1 MGLSSMKWM
10 SATAVF
16 AAVLPS
22 VSGFCFPESKELN
35 FSRTGTS
42 SSTTFT
48 ETIAEDG
55 AEYIVSGNASFTN
68 FTNIPVKTTTSNT
81 STSTP
86 APNSKTSSD
95 TAPTVK
101 PVSAASSSSSTAE
114 NTPDTDPKGG
124 GAFYNEH
131 TGVLSFMTRSGTE
144 GSLTLSNIKMTG
156 DGGAI
161 FSQGDLLF
169 TDLTGLTIK
178 ENLSQQS
185 GGGIFGGSKISLS
198 GITQATFSSNSAEI
212 VVAEETTPP
221 AKPETSSPEKPETVT
236 TPPTT
241 TPTPTP
247 PTTTPTPPTT
257 TPVSNS
263 SGSNPSSAHSRFICA
278 SATPTTDSDTSSDP
292 KPGSG
297 GPGSGGPG
305 SGGAIYA
312 KEDFTVSDS
321 KAIVFSTN
329 KASKDGGAIFAEQNI
344 LFENIGSLKV
354 QSNGAD
360 EKGGGIYARGDLS
373 IQSSKQI
380 LFNSNTSKQGG
391 GALYIE
397 GDVKFQDLEELHIKY
412 NKAGTFETKKVTLS
426 LPKSTDTPKSSLAAS
441 STSESNTAS
450 SQSGSGTDSSQ
461 ADSNTESSKPGSDA
475 GTTPP
480 TPPVTAKGG
489 GLYTD
494 KSLSI
499 SNVTGII
506 EIANNKATDVGGGAY
521 VKGKLT
527 CENSHRLQFLKNSS
541 DKKGGGLYTEDSVTL
556 SNLTG
561 KTLFQENTAKEEG
574 GGLFIKEDKPLTMTG
589 LDSFC
594 LINNTSAKS
603 GGGAYVSKE
612 ISQTY
617 TATSEELPGITPVH
631 GETIIT
637 GNKATGGSGGGVCTK
652 RLALSNL
659 QTVLLSENSASE
671 NGGGAYTCPD
681 NFPSPVA
688 DSSTPAVP
696 PSSTGTSSSTGT
708 PSPASGASGAAAT
721 SSLFFLTAS
730 ADPVAADPKADQ
742 KIDPNAD
749 KDFLIDYVV
758 NTTISKNTAT
768 KKGAGV
774 YAKKAKLSRID
785 ALNISENSAQETGGG
800 ICCTESLELDAIVS
814 LSATGNRAG
823 KEGGA
828 LHAKT
833 LTVSNLQSGFSFS
846 NNTANSSS
854 TGTATTTAQP
864 AASPAAA
871 LPQASAGSPST
882 PSPTTS
888 SPTTTP
894 SPTTSS
900 QTTLTYAGV
909 VGGAIYGETVSFSK
923 CSGLCQF
930 SGNSAID
937 NTPSSPTL
945 NVQGGAIYA
954 KTSLSIE
961 AEDSS
966 TSYVFAG
973 NSVSSGKAQTKGQI
987 AGGAIC
993 SPTITL
999 KCPTTFSKNTASMAT
1014 AAPSSGSSAPDASA
1028 SSIKDTIGGAIAGTT
1043 ISLSGTSRFSE
1054 NAADLGAAIG
1064 TLSLEAPSGS
1074 QQNPAEKISLEN
1086 GSFSFEK
1093 NKANKRGAIYAPTV
1107 SIKGNNITFNQN
1119 TSTHDGSA
1127 IYFTKDATIE
1137 SLGSVLFTGN
1147 NVTDAQAN
1155 SQASGQTT
1163 NTTNYGAAI
1172 FGDPG
1177 SSQSTQTDDTTLK
1190 LIASSGNITFSNNSQ
1205 NTTPDS
1211 PANKF
1216 CSIAGYVNLSLQA
1229 AQGRS
1234 INFFDS
1240 IHTSTKKTGQT
1251 QNSYTSLDINKPEN
1265 SKTYSGTI
1273 SFSSELHENKSYI
1286 PQNVV
1291 LHSGTLVLKENTEL
1305 HVVSFEQKP
1314 GSSLIMEPGAVL
1326 SNQNIA
1332 NGALAIN
1339 GLTIDLSSM
1348 GTPQAGEIFSPPEL
1362 RIVATSSNAAG
1373 AAGSSNSGGANGASG
1388 SSGGVSGSGGG
1399 AVGGKVTA
1407 SKELYTAAASAVP
1420 GATSP
1425 AMGDNKVFLTGDL
1438 TLIDPNGNFYQNPLL
1453 GTDLSNVPLIKLP
1466 SNTSEIDV
1474 SALTLS
1480 GDLAPKKGYIGT
1492 WTLNPDPQTGK
1503 IVANWKF
1510 DMYRRWVYIPRD
1522 NHFYANSI
1530 LGSQNSMIVVK
1541 QGLINNMLNN
1551 ARFDDIAYNNFWVS
1565 GVGTFLAQQG
1575 TPLSEEFSY
1584 YSRGTSVAI
1593 DAKPRPD
1600 FILGAA
1606 FSKMV
1611 GRTKA
1616 IKKVHNYFHKGSEY
1630 SYQASVYGGK
1640 FLYFLL
1646 NKQQGWALP
1655 FLLQGVVSY
1664 GHIKHDT
1671 TTRYPSIHELNK
1683 GDWEDL
1689 GWLVDLRVSTDLKEP
1704 SKHSS
1709 KRVSLYGELE
1719 YSSIRQKSFT
1729 EIDYDP
1735 RHFDDCAY
1743 RNLSVPVGCSFEG
1756 AIMSYDIL
1764 MYNKLSLAYMPSIYR
1779 NVPVCKY
1786 RVLSSNETGEVVCGV
1801 PTRTSA
1807 RAEYSTQLY
1816 LGPFWTLYGNYTIDV
1831 GMYTLSQMTSCGA
1844 RMIF

>member
-1 MGLSSMKWM
+1 MKWM

-42 SSTTFT
+42 TNFT
-48 ETIAEDG
+48 ETIDENG
-55 AEYIVSGNASFTN
+55 TEYIVSGNASFTN
-68 FTNIPVKTTTSNT
+68 FTNIPVKTTTSDT
-81 STSTP
+81 STSTT
-86 APNSKTSSD
+86 ASNSKPSADIALTG
-95 TAPTVK
+95 K
-101 PVSAASSSSSTAE
+101 LVSAASSSSGTTE
-114 NTPDTDPKGG
+114 NTTNTPDPKGG

-131 TGVLSFMTRSGTE
+131 SGVLSFMTRSGTE

-161 FSQGDLLF
+161 FSQGELLF

-178 ENLSQQS
+178 ENLSQLS

-198 GITQATFSSNSAEI
+198 GITQATFSSNAAEI
-212 VVAEETTPP
+212 VVAEETPPP
-221 AKPETSSPEKPETVT
+221 AKPETVT
-236 TPPTT
+236 TTDST
-241 TPTPTP
+241 
-247 PTTTPTPPTT
+247 
-257 TPVSNS
+257 S
-263 SGSNPSSAHSRFICA
+263 SGSISSSAHSRFICA
-278 SATPTTDSDTSSDP
+278 SATPTTGSDTSSDHR
-292 KPGSG
+292 
-297 GPGSGGPG
+297 PG
-305 SGGAIYA
+305 SGGAVYA
-312 KEDFTVSDS
+312 REDFTVSDS
-321 KAIVFSTN
+321 TEIVFSTN
-329 KASKDGGAIFAEQNI
+329 KASKDGGAIFSEKNI
-344 LFENIGSLKV
+344 LFEQIGSLKV

-373 IQSSKQI
+373 IQSSKHT
-380 LFNSNTSKQGG
+380 LFNSNASKQGG

-397 GDVKFQDLEELHIKY
+397 GNVNFQNLEELHIKY
-412 NKAGTFETKKVTLS
+412 NKSGTFETKKVTLS
-426 LPKSTDTPKSSLAAS
+426 LPNSQTSTDITKNSLA
-441 STSESNTAS
+441 AS
-450 SQSGSGTDSSQ
+450 SQSGSDT
-461 ADSNTESSKPGSDA
+461 
-475 GTTPP
+475 GTT
-480 TPPVTAKGG
+480 TSTPVTAKGG
-489 GLYTD
+489 GIYTD
-494 KSLSI
+494 KNLSI

-521 VKGKLT
+521 VKGTLT

-541 DKKGGGLYTEDSVTL
+541 DKKGGGLYGEDSITL

-574 GGLFIKEDKPLTMTG
+574 GGLFIKGDDKPLIMTG

-594 LINNTSAKS
+594 LINNTSATS

-617 TATSEELPGITPVH
+617 IATIEEFPGITPVH

-659 QTVLLSENSASE
+659 QTVSLSENSASA

-688 DSSTPAVP
+688 DSSTPAVTP
-696 PSSTGTSSSTGT
+696 PT
-708 PSPASGASGAAAT
+708 PGAPGAAAS

-730 ADPVAADPKADQ
+730 TDPVAAAPNADQ
-742 KIDPNAD
+742 EIDPNAD

-758 NTTISKNTAT
+758 NTTISKNTA
-768 KKGAGV
+768 KQKGAGV

-785 ALNISENSAQETGGG
+785 ALNISNNSAQETGGG

-814 LSATGNRAG
+814 LSVTDNLAG

-833 LTVSNLQSGFSFS
+833 LTVSHLQSGFSFS

-854 TGTATTTAQP
+854 TGAITTTTQP
-864 AASPAAA
+864 ASPSAA
-871 LPQASAGSPST
+871 LPKASAGGPSA
-882 PSPTTS
+882 P
-888 SPTTTP
+888 
-894 SPTTSS
+894 S
-900 QTTLTYAGV
+900 QTTPTYAGV
-909 VGGAIYGETVSFSK
+909 VGGAIYGDTVSFSK

-937 NTPSSPTL
+937 NTPSSPSL

-961 AEDSS
+961 AEDPS

-973 NSVSSGKAQTKGQI
+973 NSVSSGKAQTSGQI
-987 AGGAIC
+987 AGGAIF
-993 SPTITL
+993 SPKITL
-999 KCPTTFSKNTASMAT
+999 NCPTTFSGNTASMAT
-1014 AAPSSGSSAPDASA
+1014 ATSSSG

-1064 TLSLEAPSGS
+1064 TLGAPSGS
-1074 QQNPAEKISLEN
+1074 QPTLTEKISLEN

-1093 NKANKRGAIYAPTV
+1093 NKANKRGAIYAPSV

-1119 TSTHDGSA
+1119 TSKHDGSA

-1155 SQASGQTT
+1155 SPQTPGQTT

-1177 SSQSTQTDDTTLK
+1177 SSPQTQTDTTLK

-1205 NTTPDS
+1205 NTNPDN
-1211 PANKF
+1211 PAKKF
-1216 CSIAGYVNLSLQA
+1216 CSIAGYVKLSLQA

-1234 INFFDS
+1234 ISFFDS

-1251 QNSYTSLDINKPEN
+1251 QSNYESLDINKSEN
-1265 SKTYSGTI
+1265 NKTYSGTI

-1291 LHSGTLVLKENTEL
+1291 LHSGTLVLKEKTEL

-1362 RIVATSSNAAG
+1362 RIVATSSNSAG
-1373 AAGSSNSGGANGASG
+1373 GGGSSNSGGA
-1388 SSGGVSGSGGG
+1388 SGSGGG
-1399 AVGGKVTA
+1399 VGGVGGKVTA
-1407 SKELYTAAASAVP
+1407 SKELYTAAAAVP
-1420 GATSP
+1420 VATNPTMSE
-1425 AMGDNKVFLTGDL
+1425 NKVFLTGNL
-1438 TLIDPNGNFYQNPLL
+1438 TLIDPNGNFYQNPIL
-1453 GTDLSNVPLIKLP
+1453 GTDLSDVPLIKLP
-1466 SNTSEIDV
+1466 SNTSDIDV
-1474 SALTLS
+1474 SDLTLS
-1480 GDLAPKKGYIGT
+1480 GDLSPKKGYIGT

-1503 IVANWKF
+1503 VVANWKF

-1565 GVGTFLAQQG
+1565 GVGTFLSQQG

-1616 IKKVHNYFHKGSEY
+1616 IKKIHNYFHKGSEY

-1689 GWLVDLRVSTDLKEP
+1689 GWLVDLRVSMDLKEP
-1704 SKHSS
+1704 SKNSS

-1719 YSSIRQKSFT
+1719 YSSIRQKAFT

-1779 NVPVCKY
+1779 NIPVCKY

>member
-48 ETIAEDG
+48 ETVNEDG

-81 STSTP
+81 STSTTT
-86 APNSKTSSD
+86 PNSKPSAD
-95 TAPTVK
+95 TAPTGK
-101 PVSAASSSSSTAE
+101 LVSAASSSSGNPE
-114 NTPDTDPKGG
+114 NTPDTPAPKGG

-161 FSQGDLLF
+161 LSQGDLLF

-212 VVAEETTPP
+212 VVAEETPP
-221 AKPETSSPEKPETVT
+221 AEKPETSPPSNAETVTTT

-241 TPTPTP
+241 TPTPT
-247 PTTTPTPPTT
+247 TTSTEST
-257 TPVSNS
+257 S
-263 SGSNPSSAHSRFICA
+263 SGSVSSSAAYNRFICA
-278 SATPTTDSDTSSDP
+278 SAAPTTGSDTSSDTS
-292 KPGSG
+292 SG
-297 GPGSGGPG
+297 HRPG

-329 KASKDGGAIFAEQNI
+329 KASKDGGAIFAEKNI

-354 QSNGAD
+354 QSNGAE

-412 NKAGTFETKKVTLS
+412 NKAGTFETKKVSVS
-426 LPKSTDTPKSSLAAS
+426 LPKSADTTKNSLAAS
-441 STSESNTAS
+441 SQSESNTAS
-450 SQSGSGTDSSQ
+450 SQSGSGTASPQS
-461 ADSNTESSKPGSDA
+461 GSDA
-475 GTTPP
+475 GTTTP

-489 GLYTD
+489 GIYTD
-494 KSLSI
+494 KNLSI

-541 DKKGGGLYTEDSVTL
+541 DKKGGGLYTEDSITL

-574 GGLFIKEDKPLTMTG
+574 GGLFIKGEDKPLIMTG

-617 TATSEELPGITPVH
+617 TATSEEFPGITPVH

-681 NFPSPVA
+681 HFPSPVA
-688 DSSTPAVP
+688 DSSTTTVTP
-696 PSSTGTSSSTGT
+696 PSTGT
-708 PSPASGASGAAAT
+708 PSPAGAPAAAGASGAAAT
-721 SSLFFLTAS
+721 SSLFFLTA
-730 ADPVAADPKADQ
+730 ATDPAAATPKADQ
-742 KIDPNAD
+742 ESNADKDPNAD

-854 TGTATTTAQP
+854 TGTATTATQP
-864 AASPAAA
+864 AASPTANSSSTGAVTTATQPDSPTAA
-871 LPQASAGSPST
+871 LPKASAGGAPTSPQPT
-882 PSPTTS
+882 P
-888 SPTTTP
+888 
-894 SPTTSS
+894 S

-909 VGGAIYGETVSFSK
+909 VGGAIYGEKVSFSK

-937 NTPSSPTL
+937 NTPSNPSL

-973 NSVSSGKAQTKGQI
+973 NSVSSGKAPTKGQI

-999 KCPTTFSKNTASMAT
+999 KCPTTFSKNTASTAT
-1014 AAPSSGSSAPDASA
+1014 AAPSSGSSTPDASG

-1064 TLSLEAPSGS
+1064 TLKAPDGS
-1074 QQNPAEKISLEN
+1074 QPALTEKISLEN

-1147 NVTDAQAN
+1147 NVTADQAN
-1155 SQASGQTT
+1155 SPTSGQTT

-1177 SSQSTQTDDTTLK
+1177 SSSQSPQTDATLK

-1216 CSIAGYVNLSLQA
+1216 CSIAGYVKLSLQA

-1234 INFFDS
+1234 ISFFDS
-1240 IHTSTKKTGQT
+1240 IHTSTKKNGQT
-1251 QNSYTSLDINKPEN
+1251 QNNYESLDINQTDGN
-1265 SKTYSGTI
+1265 KTYSGTI

-1373 AAGSSNSGGANGASG
+1373 AGGSSNSGGANGASG
-1388 SSGGVSGSGGG
+1388 SSGGVGG
-1399 AVGGKVTA
+1399 VGGKVTA
-1407 SKELYTAAASAVP
+1407 SKELYTAAASSAP
-1420 GATSP
+1420 AATNPTMSE
-1425 AMGDNKVFLTGDL
+1425 NKVFLTGDL

-1466 SNTSEIDV
+1466 SNTGEIDV
-1474 SALTLS
+1474 SDLTLS

-1646 NKQQGWALP
+1646 NKQHGWALP

-1689 GWLVDLRVSTDLKEP
+1689 GWLADLRVSMDLKEP
-1704 SKHSS
+1704 SKNSS

-1779 NVPVCKY
+1779 NTPVCKY

>member
-35 FSRTGTS
+35 FSRTGTSS

-86 APNSKTSSD
+86 APNSKPSAD
-95 TAPTVK
+95 TTQTGK
-101 PVSAASSSSSTAE
+101 LVSAASSSSGTPE
-114 NTPDTDPKGG
+114 NPTETPDPKGG
-124 GAFYNEH
+124 GAFYNEYS
-131 TGVLSFMTRSGTE
+131 GVLSFMTRSGTE

-161 FSQGDLLF
+161 LSQGDLLF
-169 TDLTGLTIK
+169 TDLTELTIQG
-178 ENLSQQS
+178 NLSQLS

-212 VVAEETTPP
+212 VVVEETTPP
-221 AKPETSSPEKPETVT
+221 AKPETSSTANTETVT
-236 TPPTT
+236 T
-241 TPTPTP
+241 TP

-257 TPVSNS
+257 TPTPTPTVSNS

-278 SATPTTDSDTSSDP
+278 SATQTTESDTSSDHR
-292 KPGSG
+292 
-297 GPGSGGPG
+297 PG

-329 KASKDGGAIFAEQNI
+329 KASKDGGAIFAEKNI

-373 IQSSKQI
+373 IQSSKQT

-412 NKAGTFETKKVTLS
+412 NKSGTFETKKVTVS
-426 LPKSTDTPKSSLAAS
+426 LPKSTDTTKNSLSAS
-441 STSESNTAS
+441 SQSDSNADS
-450 SQSGSGTDSSQ
+450 SQSGS
-461 ADSNTESSKPGSDA
+461 NTEPTQPGSGT
-475 GTTPP
+475 GTTTP

-494 KSLSI
+494 KNLSI

-521 VKGKLT
+521 VKGTLT

-541 DKKGGGLYTEDSVTL
+541 DKKGGGLYTEDSITL

-574 GGLFIKEDKPLTMTG
+574 GGLFIKEDKPLIMKG

-617 TATSEELPGITPVH
+617 TATSEEFPGITPVH

-659 QTVLLSENSASE
+659 QTVLLSENSASV

-681 NFPSPVA
+681 TFPPVA
-688 DSSTPAVP
+688 DSSTT
-696 PSSTGTSSSTGT
+696 TGTSSSTGT
-708 PSPASGASGAAAT
+708 SSTQGAPAAAGASGAAAT

-730 ADPVAADPKADQ
+730 ADPVAAAPKAD
-742 KIDPNAD
+742 KDPNAD

-758 NTTISKNTAT
+758 NTTISKNTAAQ
-768 KKGAGV
+768 KGAGV

-814 LSATGNRAG
+814 LSATGNLAG

-854 TGTATTTAQP
+854 TGTATTATQP
-864 AASPAAA
+864 ASSPGAA
-871 LPQASAGSPST
+871 LPQASAGGSS
-882 PSPTTS
+882 TS
-888 SPTTTP
+888 SPTS
-894 SPTTSS
+894 SPTSS
-900 QTTLTYAGV
+900 QQTPSQPTLTYAGV
-909 VGGAIYGETVSFSK
+909 VGGAIYGDKVSFSK

-937 NTPSSPTL
+937 NTPSSPSL

-966 TSYVFAG
+966 ASYVFAG
-973 NSVSSGKAQTKGQI
+973 NSVSSGKAPTSGQI
-987 AGGAIC
+987 AGGAIF
-993 SPTITL
+993 SPKITL

-1014 AAPSSGSSAPDASA
+1014 AAPSSGSSISRNTASLA
-1028 SSIKDTIGGAIAGTT
+1028 TATSSSVSPAKDTTVSPKDTIGGAIAGTT
-1043 ISLSGTSRFSE
+1043 ISLSGTARFSE

-1064 TLSLEAPSGS
+1064 TLSLVAPSGS
-1074 QQNPAEKISLEN
+1074 GSQQTLTEQISLEN

-1093 NKANKRGAIYAPTV
+1093 NKANKRGAIYAPSV

-1119 TSTHDGSA
+1119 TSKHDGSA

-1155 SQASGQTT
+1155 STPTSGQTT
-1163 NTTNYGAAI
+1163 NTKNYGAAI

-1177 SSQSTQTDDTTLK
+1177 SSSQTDTTLK

-1205 NTTPDS
+1205 NTTPES
-1211 PANKF
+1211 PANQF
-1216 CSIAGYVNLSLQA
+1216 CSIAGYVKLSLQA

-1234 INFFDS
+1234 ISFFDS
-1240 IHTSTKKTGQT
+1240 IHTSTKKNGQT
-1251 QNSYTSLDINKPEN
+1251 QNNYESLDINQTDRD
-1265 SKTYSGTI
+1265 KTYSGTI

-1286 PQNVV
+1286 PQKVV
-1291 LHSGTLVLKENTEL
+1291 LHNGTLVLKENTEL

-1348 GTPQAGEIFSPPEL
+1348 GTPQAGEVFSPPEL

-1373 AAGSSNSGGANGASG
+1373 AGGSG
-1388 SSGGVSGSGGG
+1388 SVG
-1399 AVGGKVTA
+1399 VGGKVTA

-1425 AMGDNKVFLTGDL
+1425 AMGDNKVFLTGNL

-1466 SNTSEIDV
+1466 SNTNEIDV

-1565 GVGTFLAQQG
+1565 GVGTFLSQQG

>member
-42 SSTTFT
+42 SSTNFT
-48 ETIAEDG
+48 ETIDENG
-55 AEYIVSGNASFTN
+55 TEYIVSGNASFTN
-68 FTNIPVKTTTSNT
+68 FTNIPVKTTTSDT
-81 STSTP
+81 STSTT
-86 APNSKTSSD
+86 ASNSKTSSD
-95 TAPTVK
+95 IALTGK
-101 PVSAASSSSSTAE
+101 LVSAASSSSGTTGNTT
-114 NTPDTDPKGG
+114 NTPDPKGG
-124 GAFYNEH
+124 GAFYNQH
-131 TGVLSFMTRSGTE
+131 SGVLSFMTRSGTE

-161 FSQGDLLF
+161 FSQGELLF

-178 ENLSQQS
+178 ENLSQLS

-198 GITQATFSSNSAEI
+198 GITQATFSSNAAEI
-212 VVAEETTPP
+212 VVAEETSPP
-221 AKPETSSPEKPETVT
+221 AKPETVT
-236 TPPTT
+236 TTDS
-241 TPTPTP
+241 TP
-247 PTTTPTPPTT
+247 
-257 TPVSNS
+257 
-263 SGSNPSSAHSRFICA
+263 SGSISSSAHSRFICA
-278 SATPTTDSDTSSDP
+278 SAAPTTGSDTSSDHR
-292 KPGSG
+292 
-297 GPGSGGPG
+297 PG
-305 SGGAIYA
+305 SGGAVYA
-312 KEDFTVSDS
+312 QEDFTVSDS
-321 KAIVFSTN
+321 TEIVFSTN
-329 KASKDGGAIFAEQNI
+329 KASKDGGAIFSEKNI
-344 LFENIGSLKV
+344 LFEQIGSLKV

-373 IQSSKQI
+373 IQSSKQT
-380 LFNSNTSKQGG
+380 LFNSNASKQGG

-397 GDVKFQDLEELHIKY
+397 GNVNFQDLEELHIKY
-412 NKAGTFETKKVTLS
+412 NKSGTFETKKVTLS
-426 LPKSTDTPKSSLAAS
+426 LPNSQTSTDITKNSLA
-441 STSESNTAS
+441 AS
-450 SQSGSGTDSSQ
+450 SQSGSDT
-461 ADSNTESSKPGSDA
+461 
-475 GTTPP
+475 GTT
-480 TPPVTAKGG
+480 TSTPVTAKGG
-489 GLYTD
+489 GIYTD
-494 KSLSI
+494 QNLSI

-521 VKGKLT
+521 VKGTLT

-541 DKKGGGLYTEDSVTL
+541 DKKGGGLYVEDSITL

-561 KTLFQENTAKEEG
+561 KTVFQENTAKEEG
-574 GGLFIKEDKPLTMTG
+574 GGLFIKGDDKPLIMTG

-594 LINNTSAKS
+594 LINNTSATS

-617 TATSEELPGITPVH
+617 IATIEEFPGITPVH

-659 QTVLLSENSASE
+659 QTVSLSENSASA

-681 NFPSPVA
+681 NFPSPAA
-688 DSSTPAVP
+688 DSSTPTVTP
-696 PSSTGTSSSTGT
+696 PTTVTPSTTGT
-708 PSPASGASGAAAT
+708 PGAAAS

-730 ADPVAADPKADQ
+730 TDPAAAAPNADQ
-742 KIDPNAD
+742 EIDPNAD

-758 NTTISKNTAT
+758 NTTISKNTA
-768 KKGAGV
+768 KQKGAGV

-785 ALNISENSAQETGGG
+785 ALNISNNSAQETGGG

-814 LSATGNRAG
+814 LSVTDNLAG

-833 LTVSNLQSGFSFS
+833 LTVSHLQSGFSFS

-854 TGTATTTAQP
+854 TGAVTTATQP
-864 AASPAAA
+864 ASPSAA
-871 LPQASAGSPST
+871 LPKASAGGPSA
-882 PSPTTS
+882 P
-888 SPTTTP
+888 
-894 SPTTSS
+894 S
-900 QTTLTYAGV
+900 QTTPTYAGV

-937 NTPSSPTL
+937 NTPSSPSL

-961 AEDSS
+961 AEDPS

-973 NSVSSGKAQTKGQI
+973 NSVSSGKAQTTGQI
-987 AGGAIC
+987 AGGAIF
-993 SPTITL
+993 SPSITL
-999 KCPTTFSKNTASMAT
+999 NCPTTFSGNTASMAT
-1014 AAPSSGSSAPDASA
+1014 ATSSSG

-1064 TLSLEAPSGS
+1064 TLGAPSGS
-1074 QQNPAEKISLEN
+1074 QPTLTEKISLEN

-1093 NKANKRGAIYAPTV
+1093 NKANKRGAIYAPSV

-1155 SQASGQTT
+1155 SPQTPGQTT

-1177 SSQSTQTDDTTLK
+1177 SSQQPQTDTTLK

-1205 NTTPDS
+1205 NTNPDN

-1216 CSIAGYVNLSLQA
+1216 CSIAGYVKLSLQA

-1234 INFFDS
+1234 ISFFDS

-1251 QNSYTSLDINKPEN
+1251 QSNYESLDINKSEDN
-1265 SKTYSGTI
+1265 KTYSGTV

-1291 LHSGTLVLKENTEL
+1291 LHSGTLVLKEKTEL

-1362 RIVATSSNAAG
+1362 RIVATSSNSA
-1373 AAGSSNSGGANGASG
+1373 
-1388 SSGGVSGSGGG
+1388 GGG
-1399 AVGGKVTA
+1399 GGSNGGGVGGKVTA
-1407 SKELYTAAASAVP
+1407 SKELYTAAAAVP
-1420 GATSP
+1420 VATNP
-1425 AMGDNKVFLTGDL
+1425 TMGENKVFLTGNL
-1438 TLIDPNGNFYQNPLL
+1438 TLIDPNGNFYQNPIL
-1453 GTDLSNVPLIKLP
+1453 GTDLSDVPLIKLP
-1466 SNTSEIDV
+1466 SNTSDIDV
-1474 SALTLS
+1474 SDLTLS
-1480 GDLAPKKGYIGT
+1480 GDLSPKKGYIGT

-1503 IVANWKF
+1503 VVANWKF

-1565 GVGTFLAQQG
+1565 GVGTFLSQQG

-1616 IKKVHNYFHKGSEY
+1616 IKKIHNYFHKGSEY

-1689 GWLVDLRVSTDLKEP
+1689 GWLVDLRVSMDLKEP
-1704 SKHSS
+1704 SKNSS

-1719 YSSIRQKSFT
+1719 YSSIRQKAFT

-1779 NVPVCKY
+1779 NIPVCKY

>member
-1 MGLSSMKWM
+1 MKWM

-48 ETIAEDG
+48 ETVNEDG

-86 APNSKTSSD
+86 PSNSKPSADKASTG
-95 TAPTVK
+95 K
-101 PVSAASSSSSTAE
+101 LVSAASSSSGTTE
-114 NTPDTDPKGG
+114 NPTDTPAPKGG

-144 GSLTLSNIKMTG
+144 GSLTLSKIKMTG

-212 VVAEETTPP
+212 VVVEETPP
-221 AKPETSSPEKPETVT
+221 SAKPETSPPSNAETV
-236 TPPTT
+236 
-241 TPTPTP
+241 TP

-257 TPVSNS
+257 TPTPTPDSTSSS
-263 SGSNPSSAHSRFICA
+263 SGSIPSSARSRFICA

-297 GPGSGGPG
+297 GPGSGG
-305 SGGAIYA
+305 AVYA
-312 KEDFTVSDS
+312 KGDFTVSDS

-354 QSNGAD
+354 QSNGAE
-360 EKGGGIYARGDLS
+360 EKGGGIYAREDLS

-412 NKAGTFETKKVTLS
+412 NKSGTFETKKVSVS
-426 LPKSTDTPKSSLAAS
+426 LPKSTAITKNSLAAS
-441 STSESNTAS
+441 PQAGSDAAS

-461 ADSNTESSKPGSDA
+461 ADSNTESSQPGADA
-475 GTTPP
+475 GTTTP
-480 TPPVTAKGG
+480 TPAPVTAKGG
-489 GLYTD
+489 GIYTD
-494 KSLSI
+494 KNLSI

-541 DKKGGGLYTEDSVTL
+541 DKKGGGLYTEDSITL

-617 TATSEELPGITPVH
+617 TATSEEFPGITPVH

-681 NFPSPVA
+681 NFPLPVA
-688 DSSTPAVP
+688 DSSTTTGTPSTTV
-696 PSSTGTSSSTGT
+696 PSSTTGT
-708 PSPASGASGAAAT
+708 PSPAGAPAAAAS
-721 SSLFFLTAS
+721 SSLFFLTA
-730 ADPVAADPKADQ
+730 ATDPAATAPNTDQ

-800 ICCTESLELDAIVS
+800 ICCTDSLELDAIVS

-854 TGTATTTAQP
+854 TGTVTTATQP

-871 LPQASAGSPST
+871 LPKASAVSPSPSPT
-882 PSPTTS
+882 PSPTT
-888 SPTTTP
+888 PP
-894 SPTTSS
+894 
-900 QTTLTYAGV
+900 YAGV

-937 NTPSSPTL
+937 NTPSSPSL

-966 TSYVFAG
+966 ASYVFAG
-973 NSVSSGKAQTKGQI
+973 NSVSSGKAPTTGQI

-993 SPTITL
+993 SPTIKL
-999 KCPTTFSKNTASMAT
+999 NCPTIFSGNTASMAP
-1014 AAPSSGSSAPDASA
+1014 AASSPGSSTKDTSA
-1028 SSIKDTIGGAIAGTT
+1028 STVKDTIGGAIAGTT
-1043 ISLSGTSRFSE
+1043 ISLSGSSRFSE

-1064 TLSLEAPSGS
+1064 TLSLGTSNGS

-1093 NKANKRGAIYAPTV
+1093 NKANKRGAIYAPSV

-1147 NVTDAQAN
+1147 NVTAAQAN
-1155 SQASGQTT
+1155 TSQSSSQIT

-1172 FGDPG
+1172 FGDPV
-1177 SSQSTQTDDTTLK
+1177 SSQQTPADTTLK

-1205 NTTPDS
+1205 NTDPAS

-1216 CSIAGYVNLSLQA
+1216 CSIAGYVKLSLQA

-1234 INFFDS
+1234 ISFFDS

-1251 QNSYTSLDINKPEN
+1251 HSVYESLDINKADGDKN
-1265 SKTYSGTI
+1265 YSGTI

-1373 AAGSSNSGGANGASG
+1373 AGSN
-1388 SSGGVSGSGGG
+1388 SGGVSGNGG
-1399 AVGGKVTA
+1399 VGGKVTA

-1425 AMGDNKVFLTGDL
+1425 AMGDNKVFLTGNL

-1453 GTDLSNVPLIKLP
+1453 GTDLSDVPLIKLP
-1466 SNTSEIDV
+1466 SNTNEIDV

>member
-48 ETIAEDG
+48 ETINEDG

-86 APNSKTSSD
+86 ASNSKPSAD
-95 TAPTVK
+95 TTPTVK
-101 PVSAASSSSSTAE
+101 PVSAASSSSSTTE
-114 NTPDTDPKGG
+114 NPTETPAPKGG
-124 GAFYNEH
+124 GAFYNEYS
-131 TGVLSFMTRSGTE
+131 GVLSFMTRSGTE

-161 FSQGDLLF
+161 FSDGDLLF

-178 ENLSQQS
+178 GNLSQLS

-212 VVAEETTPP
+212 VVVEETPP
-221 AKPETSSPEKPETVT
+221 SAKPETSSPEKPETVT
-236 TPPTT
+236 T
-241 TPTPTP
+241 TP
-247 PTTTPTPPTT
+247 PTTTPTTT
-257 TPVSNS
+257 STDPAS
-263 SGSNPSSAHSRFICA
+263 SGSTSSVAAYNRFICA
-278 SATPTTDSDTSSDP
+278 SAAPTTGSDTSSDTS
-292 KPGSG
+292 SG
-297 GPGSGGPG
+297 HRPG

-329 KASKDGGAIFAEQNI
+329 KASKDGGAIFAEKNI

-354 QSNGAD
+354 QSNGAE
-360 EKGGGIYARGDLS
+360 EKGGGIYAQGNLS

-412 NKAGTFETKKVTLS
+412 NKSGTFETKKVSVS
-426 LPKSTDTPKSSLAAS
+426 LPKSTAITKNSLAAS
-441 STSESNTAS
+441 PQAGSDAAS

-461 ADSNTESSKPGSDA
+461 ADSNTESSQPGADA
-475 GTTPP
+475 GTTTP
-480 TPPVTAKGG
+480 TPAPVTAKGG
-489 GLYTD
+489 GIYTD
-494 KSLSI
+494 KNLSI

-521 VKGKLT
+521 VKGTLS

-541 DKKGGGLYTEDSVTL
+541 DKKGGGLYTEDSITL

-574 GGLFIKEDKPLTMTG
+574 GGLFINGNDKPLIMTG

-617 TATSEELPGITPVH
+617 TATIEEFPGITPVH

-688 DSSTPAVP
+688 DSSTTTGTP
-696 PSSTGTSSSTGT
+696 PSTAPSSSTGT
-708 PSPASGASGAAAT
+708 PSPAAGASGAAAS

-730 ADPVAADPKADQ
+730 
-742 KIDPNAD
+742 IDPAPAAPKAD

-854 TGTATTTAQP
+854 TGAVTTTPQP
-864 AASPAAA
+864 ASPPSAA
-871 LPQASAGSPST
+871 LPQASAGGSS
-882 PSPTTS
+882 TS
-888 SPTTTP
+888 SPTTTS
-894 SPTTSS
+894 SPTAPT
-900 QTTLTYAGV
+900 QPTPAYAGV
-909 VGGAIYGETVSFSK
+909 VGGAIYGEEVSFTK

-937 NTPSSPTL
+937 NTPSTPSL

-973 NSVSSGKAQTKGQI
+973 NSVSSGKAPTKGQI

-1014 AAPSSGSSAPDASA
+1014 AASSSGSSTQDPAASPV
-1028 SSIKDTIGGAIAGTT
+1028 KDTIGGAIAGTT

-1064 TLSLEAPSGS
+1064 TLSLQASNGS
-1074 QQNPAEKISLEN
+1074 PQTPDEKISLEN

-1127 IYFTKDATIE
+1127 IYFTKEATIE

-1147 NVTDAQAN
+1147 NVTAEQAN
-1155 SQASGQTT
+1155 SQTSGQNT
-1163 NTTNYGAAI
+1163 NTKNYGAAI
-1172 FGDPG
+1172 FGDPV
-1177 SSQSTQTDDTTLK
+1177 SSQQPQTDTTLK

-1205 NTTPDS
+1205 NTDPDS
-1211 PANKF
+1211 PANSNQF
-1216 CSIAGYVNLSLQA
+1216 CSIAGYVKLSLQA

-1234 INFFDS
+1234 ISFFDC
-1240 IHTSTKKTGQT
+1240 IHTSTKKNGQT
-1251 QNSYTSLDINKPEN
+1251 QNNYESLDINQTDRD
-1265 SKTYSGTI
+1265 KTYSGTI

-1286 PQNVV
+1286 PQKVV
-1291 LHSGTLVLKENTEL
+1291 LHNGTLVLKENTEL

-1373 AAGSSNSGGANGASG
+1373 AGGSSNSGGANGASG
-1388 SSGGVSGSGGG
+1388 SSGGVGG
-1399 AVGGKVTA
+1399 VGGKVTA
-1407 SKELYTAAASAVP
+1407 SKELYTAAASAAP

-1466 SNTSEIDV
+1466 SNAGDIDV

-1541 QGLINNMLNN
+1541 QGLINNMLSN

-1646 NKQQGWALP
+1646 NKQHGWALP

-1689 GWLVDLRVSTDLKEP
+1689 GWLADLRVSMDLKEP
-1704 SKHSS
+1704 SKNSS

>member
-42 SSTTFT
+42 TNFT
-48 ETIAEDG
+48 ETIDENG
-55 AEYIVSGNASFTN
+55 TEYIVSGNASFTN
-68 FTNIPVKTTTSNT
+68 FTNIPVKTTTSDT
-81 STSTP
+81 STSTT
-86 APNSKTSSD
+86 ASNSKPSADIALTG
-95 TAPTVK
+95 K
-101 PVSAASSSSSTAE
+101 LVSAASSSSGTPE
-114 NTPDTDPKGG
+114 NTTNTPDPKGG
-124 GAFYNEH
+124 GAFYNPH
-131 TGVLSFMTRSGTE
+131 SGVLSFMTRSGTE

-161 FSQGDLLF
+161 FSQGELLF
-169 TDLTGLTIK
+169 TDLTGLTIQG
-178 ENLSQQS
+178 NLSQLS

-198 GITQATFSSNSAEI
+198 GITQATFSSNAAEI
-212 VVAEETTPP
+212 VVAEETSPP
-221 AKPETSSPEKPETVT
+221 AKPETVT
-236 TPPTT
+236 TTDST
-241 TPTPTP
+241 
-247 PTTTPTPPTT
+247 
-257 TPVSNS
+257 S
-263 SGSNPSSAHSRFICA
+263 SGSISSSAHSRFICA
-278 SATPTTDSDTSSDP
+278 SAAPTTGSDTSSDHR
-292 KPGSG
+292 
-297 GPGSGGPG
+297 PG
-305 SGGAIYA
+305 SGGAVYA
-312 KEDFTVSDS
+312 REDFTVSDS
-321 KAIVFSTN
+321 TEIVFSTN
-329 KASKDGGAIFAEQNI
+329 KASKDGGAIFSEKNI
-344 LFENIGSLKV
+344 LFEQIGSLKV

-360 EKGGGIYARGDLS
+360 EKGGGIYAQGDLS
-373 IQSSKQI
+373 IQSSKQT
-380 LFNSNTSKQGG
+380 LFNSNASKQGG

-397 GDVKFQDLEELHIKY
+397 GNVKFQDLEELHIKY
-412 NKAGTFETKKVTLS
+412 NKSGTFETKKVTLS
-426 LPKSTDTPKSSLAAS
+426 LPNSQTSTDITKNSLA
-441 STSESNTAS
+441 AS
-450 SQSGSGTDSSQ
+450 SQSGSDT
-461 ADSNTESSKPGSDA
+461 
-475 GTTPP
+475 GTT
-480 TPPVTAKGG
+480 TSTPVTAKGG
-489 GLYTD
+489 GIYTD
-494 KSLSI
+494 KNLSI

-521 VKGKLT
+521 VKGTLT

-541 DKKGGGLYTEDSVTL
+541 DKKGGGLYGEDRITL

-574 GGLFIKEDKPLTMTG
+574 GGLFIKGDDKPLIMTG

-594 LINNTSAKS
+594 LINNTSATS

-617 TATSEELPGITPVH
+617 IATIEEFPGITPVH

-659 QTVLLSENSASE
+659 QTVSLSENSASA

-681 NFPSPVA
+681 NFPSPAA
-688 DSSTPAVP
+688 DSSTPTVTP
-696 PSSTGTSSSTGT
+696 PTTVTPSTTGT
-708 PSPASGASGAAAT
+708 PGAAAS

-730 ADPVAADPKADQ
+730 TDPAAAAPNADQ
-742 KIDPNAD
+742 EIDPNAD

-768 KKGAGV
+768 QKGAGV

-785 ALNISENSAQETGGG
+785 ALNISNNSAQETGGG

-814 LSATGNRAG
+814 LSVTDNLAG

-833 LTVSNLQSGFSFS
+833 LTVSHLQSGFSFS

-854 TGTATTTAQP
+854 TGAITTTTQP
-864 AASPAAA
+864 ASPSAA
-871 LPQASAGSPST
+871 LPKASAGGPSA
-882 PSPTTS
+882 P
-888 SPTTTP
+888 
-894 SPTTSS
+894 S
-900 QTTLTYAGV
+900 QTTPTYAGV

-937 NTPSSPTL
+937 NTPSNPSL

-961 AEDSS
+961 AEDPS

-973 NSVSSGKAQTKGQI
+973 NSVSSGKAQTSGQI
-987 AGGAIC
+987 AGGAIF
-993 SPTITL
+993 SPKITL
-999 KCPTTFSKNTASMAT
+999 NCPTTFSGNTASMAT
-1014 AAPSSGSSAPDASA
+1014 ATSSSG

-1064 TLSLEAPSGS
+1064 TLGAPSGS
-1074 QQNPAEKISLEN
+1074 QPTLTEKISLEN

-1093 NKANKRGAIYAPTV
+1093 NKANKRGAIYAPSV

-1119 TSTHDGSA
+1119 TSKHDGSA

-1155 SQASGQTT
+1155 SPQTPGQTT

-1177 SSQSTQTDDTTLK
+1177 SSQQPQTDTTLK

-1205 NTTPDS
+1205 NTDPDN

-1216 CSIAGYVNLSLQA
+1216 CSIAGYVKLSLQA

-1234 INFFDS
+1234 ISFFDS

-1251 QNSYTSLDINKPEN
+1251 QSNYESLDINQPEGN
-1265 SKTYSGTI
+1265 KTYSGTI

-1291 LHSGTLVLKENTEL
+1291 LHSGTLVLKEKTEL

-1362 RIVATSSNAAG
+1362 RIVATSSNSAG
-1373 AAGSSNSGGANGASG
+1373 GGGSSNSGGA
-1388 SSGGVSGSGGG
+1388 SGSGGG
-1399 AVGGKVTA
+1399 VGGVG
-1407 SKELYTAAASAVP
+1407 V
-1420 GATSP
+1420 ATNP
-1425 AMGDNKVFLTGDL
+1425 TMGENKVFLTGNL
-1438 TLIDPNGNFYQNPLL
+1438 TLIDPNGNFYQNPIL
-1453 GTDLSNVPLIKLP
+1453 GTDLSDVPLIKLP
-1466 SNTSEIDV
+1466 SNTSDIDV
-1474 SALTLS
+1474 SDLTLS
-1480 GDLAPKKGYIGT
+1480 GDLSPKKGYIGT

-1503 IVANWKF
+1503 VVANWKF

-1565 GVGTFLAQQG
+1565 GVGTFLSQQG

-1616 IKKVHNYFHKGSEY
+1616 IKKIHNYFHKGSEY

-1689 GWLVDLRVSTDLKEP
+1689 GWLVDLRVSMDLKEP
-1704 SKHSS
+1704 SKNSS

-1719 YSSIRQKSFT
+1719 YSSIRQKAFT

-1779 NVPVCKY
+1779 NIPVCKY

>member
-1 MGLSSMKWM
+1 MKWM

-35 FSRTGTS
+35 FSRTGTSS

-86 APNSKTSSD
+86 APNSKPSAD
-95 TAPTVK
+95 TTQTGK
-101 PVSAASSSSSTAE
+101 LVSAASSSSGTPE
-114 NTPDTDPKGG
+114 NPTETPDPKGG
-124 GAFYNEH
+124 GAFYNEYS
-131 TGVLSFMTRSGTE
+131 GVLSFMTRSGTE

-161 FSQGDLLF
+161 LSQGDLLF
-169 TDLTGLTIK
+169 TDLTELTIQG
-178 ENLSQQS
+178 NLSQLS

-212 VVAEETTPP
+212 VVVEETTPP
-221 AKPETSSPEKPETVT
+221 AKPETSSTANTETVT
-236 TPPTT
+236 T
-241 TPTPTP
+241 TP

-257 TPVSNS
+257 TPTPTPTVSNS

-278 SATPTTDSDTSSDP
+278 SATQTTESDTSSDHR
-292 KPGSG
+292 
-297 GPGSGGPG
+297 PG

-329 KASKDGGAIFAEQNI
+329 KASKDGGAIFAEKNI

-373 IQSSKQI
+373 IQSSKQT

-412 NKAGTFETKKVTLS
+412 NKSGTFETKKVTVS
-426 LPKSTDTPKSSLAAS
+426 LPKSTDTTKNSLSAS
-441 STSESNTAS
+441 SQSDSNADS
-450 SQSGSGTDSSQ
+450 SQSGS
-461 ADSNTESSKPGSDA
+461 NTEPTQPGSGT
-475 GTTPP
+475 GTTTP

-494 KSLSI
+494 KNLSI

-521 VKGKLT
+521 VKGTLT

-541 DKKGGGLYTEDSVTL
+541 DKKGGGLYTEDSITL

-574 GGLFIKEDKPLTMTG
+574 GGLFIKEDKPLIMKG

-617 TATSEELPGITPVH
+617 TATSEEFPGITPVH

-659 QTVLLSENSASE
+659 QTVLLSENSASV

-681 NFPSPVA
+681 TFPPVA
-688 DSSTPAVP
+688 DSSTT
-696 PSSTGTSSSTGT
+696 TGTSSSTGT
-708 PSPASGASGAAAT
+708 SSTQGAPAAAGASGAAAT

-730 ADPVAADPKADQ
+730 ADPVAAAPKAD
-742 KIDPNAD
+742 KDPNAD

-758 NTTISKNTAT
+758 NTTISKNTAAQ
-768 KKGAGV
+768 KGAGV

-814 LSATGNRAG
+814 LSATGNLAG

-854 TGTATTTAQP
+854 TGTATTATQP
-864 AASPAAA
+864 ASSPGAA
-871 LPQASAGSPST
+871 LPQASAGGSS
-882 PSPTTS
+882 TS
-888 SPTTTP
+888 SPTS
-894 SPTTSS
+894 SPTSS
-900 QTTLTYAGV
+900 QQTPSQPTLTYAGV
-909 VGGAIYGETVSFSK
+909 VGGAIYGDKVSFSK

-937 NTPSSPTL
+937 NTPSSPSL

-966 TSYVFAG
+966 ASYVFAG
-973 NSVSSGKAQTKGQI
+973 NSVSSGKAPTSGQI
-987 AGGAIC
+987 AGGAIF
-993 SPTITL
+993 SPKITL

-1014 AAPSSGSSAPDASA
+1014 AAPSSGSSISRNTASLA
-1028 SSIKDTIGGAIAGTT
+1028 TATSSSVSPAKDTTVSPKDTIGGAIAGTT
-1043 ISLSGTSRFSE
+1043 ISLSGTARFSE

-1064 TLSLEAPSGS
+1064 TLSLVAPSGS
-1074 QQNPAEKISLEN
+1074 GSQQTLTEQISLEN

-1093 NKANKRGAIYAPTV
+1093 NKANKRGAIYAPSV

-1119 TSTHDGSA
+1119 TSKHDGSA

-1155 SQASGQTT
+1155 STPTSGQTT
-1163 NTTNYGAAI
+1163 NTKNYGAAI

-1177 SSQSTQTDDTTLK
+1177 SSSQTDTTLK

-1205 NTTPDS
+1205 NTTPES
-1211 PANKF
+1211 PANQF
-1216 CSIAGYVNLSLQA
+1216 CSIAGYVKLSLQA

-1234 INFFDS
+1234 ISFFDS
-1240 IHTSTKKTGQT
+1240 IHTSTKKNGQT
-1251 QNSYTSLDINKPEN
+1251 QNNYESLDINQTDRD
-1265 SKTYSGTI
+1265 KTYSGTI

-1286 PQNVV
+1286 PQKVV
-1291 LHSGTLVLKENTEL
+1291 LHNGTLVLKENTEL

-1348 GTPQAGEIFSPPEL
+1348 GTPQAGEVFSPPEL

-1373 AAGSSNSGGANGASG
+1373 AGGSG
-1388 SSGGVSGSGGG
+1388 SVG
-1399 AVGGKVTA
+1399 VGGKVTA

-1425 AMGDNKVFLTGDL
+1425 AMGDNKVFLTGNL

-1466 SNTSEIDV
+1466 SNTNEIDV

-1565 GVGTFLAQQG
+1565 GVGTFLSQQG

>member
-1 MGLSSMKWM
+1 MKWM

-22 VSGFCFPESKELN
+22 VSGFCFPEAKELN

-42 SSTTFT
+42 SSTNFT
-48 ETIAEDG
+48 ETIGDEG

-86 APNSKTSSD
+86 APNSKASSD

-161 FSQGDLLF
+161 FSKGDLLF
-169 TDLTGLTIK
+169 TDLTGLTIQG
-178 ENLSQQS
+178 NLSQQS

-198 GITQATFSSNSAEI
+198 GITQATFSSNAAEI
-212 VVAEETTPP
+212 VVVEETTPSE
-221 AKPETSSPEKPETVT
+221 KPETSSPAAETVT

-241 TPTPTP
+241 TPIP
-247 PTTTPTPPTT
+247 PTTTPTPTPTT
-257 TPVSNS
+257 TVSTS
-263 SGSNPSSAHSRFICA
+263 SESTSSSARSRFICA
-278 SATPTTDSDTSSDP
+278 STAPTTDSDTSSDP
-292 KPGSG
+292 R
-297 GPGSGGPG
+297 PGSGGPG

-329 KASKDGGAIFAEQNI
+329 KASKDGGAIFAEKNI

-354 QSNGAD
+354 QSNGAE

-426 LPKSTDTPKSSLAAS
+426 LPKSTDTTKNSLAAS
-441 STSESNTAS
+441 SQPESTAASPQSGPDAAS
-450 SQSGSGTDSSQ
+450 SQSG
-461 ADSNTESSKPGSDA
+461 PDA
-475 GTTPP
+475 ETTPP
-480 TPPVTAKGG
+480 TPVTAKGG
-489 GLYTD
+489 GIYTD
-494 KSLSI
+494 KNLSI

-617 TATSEELPGITPVH
+617 TATSEEFPGITPVH

-659 QTVLLSENSASE
+659 QTVLLSENFASE

-681 NFPSPVA
+681 NFPLPVA
-688 DSSTPAVP
+688 DSSTTTGT
-696 PSSTGTSSSTGT
+696 PSSTGTSSTTGT
-708 PSPASGASGAAAT
+708 PSPAGAPAAAGAPTAAAT

-730 ADPVAADPKADQ
+730 ADPVAASPKAD
-742 KIDPNAD
+742 KDPNAD

-800 ICCTESLELDAIVS
+800 ICCTDSLELDAIVS

-854 TGTATTTAQP
+854 TGTVTTATQP

-871 LPQASAGSPST
+871 LPQASAGDPS
-882 PSPTTS
+882 TS

-900 QTTLTYAGV
+900 PTSPQPTSSPKTPAYAGV
-909 VGGAIYGETVSFSK
+909 VGGAIYGDTVSFSK

-937 NTPSSPTL
+937 NTPSSPSL

-966 TSYVFAG
+966 ASYVFAG
-973 NSVSSGKAQTKGQI
+973 NSVSSGKAPTTGQI

-993 SPTITL
+993 SPTIKL
-999 KCPTTFSKNTASMAT
+999 NCPTIFSGNTASMAP
-1014 AAPSSGSSAPDASA
+1014 AASSPGSSTKDTSA
-1028 SSIKDTIGGAIAGTT
+1028 STVKDTIGGAIAGTT
-1043 ISLSGTSRFSE
+1043 ISLSGSSRFSE

-1064 TLSLEAPSGS
+1064 TLSLGTSNGS

-1093 NKANKRGAIYAPTV
+1093 NKANKRGAIYAPSV

-1147 NVTDAQAN
+1147 NVTAAQAN
-1155 SQASGQTT
+1155 TSQTSGQTT

-1172 FGDPG
+1172 FGDPVS
-1177 SSQSTQTDDTTLK
+1177 SSQSPQTDATLK

-1205 NTTPDS
+1205 NTNPDS
-1211 PANKF
+1211 PANANKF
-1216 CSIAGYVNLSLQA
+1216 CSIAGYVKLSLQA

-1251 QNSYTSLDINKPEN
+1251 HSVYESLDINKSED
-1265 SKTYSGTI
+1265 SKNYSGTI

-1291 LHSGTLVLKENTEL
+1291 LHNGTLVLKENTEL

-1373 AAGSSNSGGANGASG
+1373 AGSN
-1388 SSGGVSGSGGG
+1388 SGGVSGNGG
-1399 AVGGKVTA
+1399 VGGKVTA

-1425 AMGDNKVFLTGDL
+1425 AMGDNKVFLTGNL

-1453 GTDLSNVPLIKLP
+1453 GTDLSDVPLIKLP
-1466 SNTSEIDV
+1466 SNTNEIDV

>member
-42 SSTTFT
+42 SSTNFT

-86 APNSKTSSD
+86 ASNSKPSAD
-95 TAPTVK
+95 TTQTGK
-101 PVSAASSSSSTAE
+101 LVSAASSSSSTTE
-114 NTPDTDPKGG
+114 NTPDTPAPKGG

-169 TDLTGLTIK
+169 TDLTGLTIQG
-178 ENLSQQS
+178 NLSQQS

-212 VVAEETTPP
+212 VVVEETPPPAEETPSTKNTETAPTP
-221 AKPETSSPEKPETVT
+221 
-236 TPPTT
+236 

-247 PTTTPTPPTT
+247 PTTTPTPT
-257 TPVSNS
+257 VSTS
-263 SGSNPSSAHSRFICA
+263 SGSTSSAESISSSAHSRFICA
-278 SATPTTDSDTSSDP
+278 SATPTTESDTSS
-292 KPGSG
+292 GHR
-297 GPGSGGPG
+297 PG

-329 KASKDGGAIFAEQNI
+329 KASKDGGAIFAEKNI
-344 LFENIGSLKV
+344 LFENIDSLKV
-354 QSNGAD
+354 QSNGAE
-360 EKGGGIYARGDLS
+360 EKGGGIYAQGNLS

-412 NKAGTFETKKVTLS
+412 NKAGTFETKKVTVS
-426 LPKSTDTPKSSLAAS
+426 LPKSTAITQNSLSAS
-441 STSESNTAS
+441 SQAESNTEP
-450 SQSGSGTDSSQ
+450 SQ
-461 ADSNTESSKPGSDA
+461 PGS
-475 GTTPP
+475 TTETTTP

-489 GLYTD
+489 GIYTD
-494 KSLSI
+494 KNLSI

-541 DKKGGGLYTEDSVTL
+541 DKKGGGLYTEDSITL

-574 GGLFIKEDKPLTMTG
+574 GGLFINGNDKPLIMTG

-617 TATSEELPGITPVH
+617 TATMEEFPGITPVH

-659 QTVLLSENSASE
+659 QTVLLSENSASA

-681 NFPSPVA
+681 NFPPVA
-688 DSSTPAVP
+688 DSSTTPVTP
-696 PSSTGTSSSTGT
+696 PTTTPSSSTGT
-708 PSPASGASGAAAT
+708 PSTQGASGAAGAPAAAAS

-730 ADPVAADPKADQ
+730 TDPVAAAPNADQ
-742 KIDPNAD
+742 ESDPNAD

-758 NTTISKNTAT
+758 NTTISKNTA
-768 KKGAGV
+768 KQKGAGV

-785 ALNISENSAQETGGG
+785 ALNISNNSAQETGGG

-814 LSATGNRAG
+814 LSATDNLAG

-854 TGTATTTAQP
+854 TGTATTATQP
-864 AASPAAA
+864 TASPGAA
-871 LPQASAGSPST
+871 LPKASAANPSA
-882 PSPTTS
+882 PSQPTS
-888 SPTTTP
+888 SPTP

-900 QTTLTYAGV
+900 QQTPPYAGV
-909 VGGAIYGETVSFSK
+909 VGGAIYGDKVSFSK

-937 NTPSSPTL
+937 NTPSSPSL

-973 NSVSSGKAQTKGQI
+973 NSVSSGKAPTTGQI

-993 SPTITL
+993 SPKITL
-999 KCPTTFSKNTASMAT
+999 KCPTTFSKNTASMAP
-1014 AAPSSGSSAPDASA
+1014 AASSSGSSAPDASA

-1064 TLSLEAPSGS
+1064 TLSLGAPNGS
-1074 QQNPAEKISLEN
+1074 PQTPADTEKISLEN

-1119 TSTHDGSA
+1119 TSTNDGSA
-1127 IYFTKDATIE
+1127 IYFTKEATIE

-1147 NVTDAQAN
+1147 NVTAKQAN
-1155 SQASGQTT
+1155 SPQNSSQTT
-1163 NTTNYGAAI
+1163 NITNYGAAI
-1172 FGDPG
+1172 FGEPG
-1177 SSQSTQTDDTTLK
+1177 SSQPTDDTTLK
-1190 LIASSGNITFSNNSQ
+1190 LIASSGNITFSNNSL
-1205 NTTPDS
+1205 NTGPDS
-1211 PANKF
+1211 PADKF
-1216 CSIAGYVNLSLQA
+1216 CSIAGYVKLSLQA

-1240 IHTSTKKTGQT
+1240 IHTSTKKNGQT
-1251 QNSYTSLDINKPEN
+1251 QSNYTSLDINQTDGN
-1265 SKTYSGTI
+1265 NTYSGTI

-1286 PQNVV
+1286 PQKVV
-1291 LHSGTLVLKENTEL
+1291 LHNGTLVLKENTEL

-1348 GTPQAGEIFSPPEL
+1348 GTPQVGEIFSPPEL

-1373 AAGSSNSGGANGASG
+1373 GVGGSTGG
-1388 SSGGVSGSGGG
+1388 
-1399 AVGGKVTA
+1399 VGGKVTA
-1407 SKELYTAAASAVP
+1407 SKELYTEAAAVSV
-1420 GATSP
+1420 ATNP
-1425 AMGDNKVFLTGDL
+1425 TMGENKVFLTGNL

-1466 SNTSEIDV
+1466 SNAGDIGV

-1565 GVGTFLAQQG
+1565 GVGTFLSQQG

-1689 GWLVDLRVSTDLKEP
+1689 GWLVDLRVSMDLKEP
-1704 SKHSS
+1704 SKNSS

>member
-48 ETIAEDG
+48 ETIAEEG

-81 STSTP
+81 STSTTT
-86 APNSKTSSD
+86 PNSKPSADTS
-95 TAPTVK
+95 PTGK
-101 PVSAASSSSSTAE
+101 LVSAASSSSGTTE
-114 NTPDTDPKGG
+114 NTPDTPAPKGG

-161 FSQGDLLF
+161 FSEGALLF
-169 TDLTGLTIK
+169 TDLTGLTIQG
-178 ENLSQQS
+178 NLSQQS

-212 VVAEETTPP
+212 VVVEETTPP
-221 AKPETSSPEKPETVT
+221 ANAETV
-236 TPPTT
+236 
-241 TPTPTP
+241 TP

-257 TPVSNS
+257 TTTPPTTTPESAP
-263 SGSNPSSAHSRFICA
+263 SGSTSSSARSRFICA
-278 SATPTTDSDTSSDP
+278 SAAPTTGSDTSSDP

-297 GPGSGGPG
+297 GPGSGG
-305 SGGAIYA
+305 AVYA
-312 KEDFTVSDS
+312 KGDFTVSDS

-329 KASKDGGAIFAEQNI
+329 KASKDGGAIFAEKNI

-354 QSNGAD
+354 QSNGAE
-360 EKGGGIYARGDLS
+360 EKGGGIYAREDLS

-412 NKAGTFETKKVTLS
+412 NKSGTFETKKVSVS
-426 LPKSTDTPKSSLAAS
+426 LPKSTAITKNSLAAS
-441 STSESNTAS
+441 PQAGSDAAS

-461 ADSNTESSKPGSDA
+461 ADSNTESSQPGADA
-475 GTTPP
+475 GTTTP
-480 TPPVTAKGG
+480 TPAPVTAKGG
-489 GLYTD
+489 GIYTD
-494 KSLSI
+494 KNLSI

-541 DKKGGGLYTEDSVTL
+541 DKKGGGLYTEDSITL

-561 KTLFQENTAKEEG
+561 KTLFQENAAKEEG
-574 GGLFIKEDKPLTMTG
+574 GGLFIKEDKPLIMTG

-617 TATSEELPGITPVH
+617 TATIEEFPGITPVH

-659 QTVLLSENSASE
+659 QTVLLSENSASV

-681 NFPSPVA
+681 NFPPVA
-688 DSSTPAVP
+688 DSSTT
-696 PSSTGTSSSTGT
+696 TGTPPSSSTGT
-708 PSPASGASGAAAT
+708 PSPAAGASGAAAA
-721 SSLFFLTAS
+721 SSLFFLTA
-730 ADPVAADPKADQ
+730 ATDPAAATPKADQ
-742 KIDPNAD
+742 ESNADKDPNAD

-768 KKGAGV
+768 QKGAGV

-854 TGTATTTAQP
+854 TGTATTATQP
-864 AASPAAA
+864 ASSPGAA
-871 LPQASAGSPST
+871 LPQASAGGPSAPSPA
-882 PSPTTS
+882 PSPT
-888 SPTTTP
+888 P
-894 SPTTSS
+894 S
-900 QTTLTYAGV
+900 QTTPPYAGV

-937 NTPSSPTL
+937 NTPSSPSL

-966 TSYVFAG
+966 TSYVFTG
-973 NSVSSGKAQTKGQI
+973 NSVSSGKAPTSGQI

-993 SPTITL
+993 SPKITL

-1014 AAPSSGSSAPDASA
+1014 AASSSGSSAPDASA

-1064 TLSLEAPSGS
+1064 TLSLVAPSGS
-1074 QQNPAEKISLEN
+1074 GSQQTLTEQISLEN

-1119 TSTHDGSA
+1119 TSKHDGSA

-1155 SQASGQTT
+1155 SPQNSSQTA
-1163 NTTNYGAAI
+1163 NTKNYGAAI
-1172 FGDPG
+1172 FGDPV
-1177 SSQSTQTDDTTLK
+1177 SSQQTDDTTLK

-1205 NTTPDS
+1205 NTTPES
-1211 PANKF
+1211 PANQF
-1216 CSIAGYVNLSLQA
+1216 CSIAGYVKLSLQA

-1234 INFFDS
+1234 ISFFDC

-1251 QNSYTSLDINKPEN
+1251 QNSYTSLDINKSENSNTDSN

-1291 LHSGTLVLKENTEL
+1291 LHNGTLVLKENTEL

-1348 GTPQAGEIFSPPEL
+1348 GTPQVGEVFSPPEL
-1362 RIVATSSNAAG
+1362 RIVATSSNAA
-1373 AAGSSNSGGANGASG
+1373 A
-1388 SSGGVSGSGGG
+1388 GGVSSNVGAGGGSG
-1399 AVGGKVTA
+1399 VGGKVTA
-1407 SKELYTAAASAVP
+1407 SKELYTAAAAVSV
-1420 GATSP
+1420 ATNPTMSE
-1425 AMGDNKVFLTGDL
+1425 NKVFLTGDL
-1438 TLIDPNGNFYQNPLL
+1438 TLIDPNGNFYQNPVL
-1453 GTDLSNVPLIKLP
+1453 GTDLSDVPLIKLP
-1466 SNTSEIDV
+1466 SNTSDIDV

-1480 GDLAPKKGYIGT
+1480 GDLSPQKGYIGT

-1503 IVANWKF
+1503 VVANWKF

-1541 QGLINNMLNN
+1541 QGLINNMLSN

>member
-42 SSTTFT
+42 SSTNFT
-48 ETIAEDG
+48 ETIDENG
-55 AEYIVSGNASFTN
+55 TEYIVSGNASFTN
-68 FTNIPVKTTTSNT
+68 FTNIPVKTTTSDT
-81 STSTP
+81 STSTTP
-86 APNSKTSSD
+86 SNSKTSSD
-95 TAPTVK
+95 IAPTGK
-101 PVSAASSSSSTAE
+101 LVSAASSSSGTTE
-114 NTPDTDPKGG
+114 NTTNTPAPKGG

-131 TGVLSFMTRSGTE
+131 SGVLSFMTRSGTE

-161 FSQGDLLF
+161 FSQGELLF

-178 ENLSQQS
+178 ENLSQLS

-198 GITQATFSSNSAEI
+198 GITQATFSSNAAEI
-212 VVAEETTPP
+212 VVAEETSPP
-221 AKPETSSPEKPETVT
+221 AKPETVT
-236 TPPTT
+236 TTDS
-241 TPTPTP
+241 TP
-247 PTTTPTPPTT
+247 
-257 TPVSNS
+257 
-263 SGSNPSSAHSRFICA
+263 SGSIPSSAHSRFICA
-278 SATPTTDSDTSSDP
+278 SAAPTTGSDTSS
-292 KPGSG
+292 GHR
-297 GPGSGGPG
+297 PG

-329 KASKDGGAIFAEQNI
+329 KASKDGGAIFAEKNI

-360 EKGGGIYARGDLS
+360 EKGGGIYAQGDLS
-373 IQSSKQI
+373 IQSSKQT
-380 LFNSNTSKQGG
+380 LFNSNASKQGG

-397 GDVKFQDLEELHIKY
+397 GNVKFQDLEELHIKY
-412 NKAGTFETKKVTLS
+412 NKSGTFETKKVTLS
-426 LPKSTDTPKSSLAAS
+426 LPNSQTSTDITKNSLA
-441 STSESNTAS
+441 AS
-450 SQSGSGTDSSQ
+450 SQSGSDT
-461 ADSNTESSKPGSDA
+461 
-475 GTTPP
+475 GTT
-480 TPPVTAKGG
+480 TSTPVTAKGG
-489 GLYTD
+489 GIYTD
-494 KSLSI
+494 KNLSI

-521 VKGKLT
+521 VKGTLT

-541 DKKGGGLYTEDSVTL
+541 DKKGGGLYGEDRITL

-574 GGLFIKEDKPLTMTG
+574 GGLFIKGDDKPLIMTG

-617 TATSEELPGITPVH
+617 TATIEEFPGITPVH

-688 DSSTPAVP
+688 DSST
-696 PSSTGTSSSTGT
+696 TTGT
-708 PSPASGASGAAAT
+708 PSTTATSPTQGAPAAVAS
-721 SSLFFLTAS
+721 SSLFFLTA
-730 ADPVAADPKADQ
+730 ATDPAVAADPKADQ
-742 KIDPNAD
+742 EIDPNAD

-768 KKGAGV
+768 QKGAGV

-785 ALNISENSAQETGGG
+785 ALNISNNSAQETGGG

-814 LSATGNRAG
+814 LSVTDNLAG

-833 LTVSNLQSGFSFS
+833 LTVSHLQSGFSFS

-854 TGTATTTAQP
+854 TGAVTTATQP
-864 AASPAAA
+864 ASPSAA
-871 LPQASAGSPST
+871 LPKASAGGPSA
-882 PSPTTS
+882 P
-888 SPTTTP
+888 
-894 SPTTSS
+894 S
-900 QTTLTYAGV
+900 QTTPTYAGV

-937 NTPSSPTL
+937 NTPSSPSL

-961 AEDSS
+961 AEDPS

-973 NSVSSGKAQTKGQI
+973 NSVSSGKAQTTGQI
-987 AGGAIC
+987 AGGAIF
-993 SPTITL
+993 SPSITL
-999 KCPTTFSKNTASMAT
+999 NCPTTFSGNTASMAT
-1014 AAPSSGSSAPDASA
+1014 ATSSSG

-1064 TLSLEAPSGS
+1064 TLSLVAPSGS
-1074 QQNPAEKISLEN
+1074 QQTLTEKISLEN

-1093 NKANKRGAIYAPTV
+1093 NKANKRGAIYAPSV

-1127 IYFTKDATIE
+1127 IYFTKEATIE

-1147 NVTDAQAN
+1147 NVTAEQAN
-1155 SQASGQTT
+1155 SSQTSGQTT

-1177 SSQSTQTDDTTLK
+1177 SSQQPQTDTTLK

-1205 NTTPDS
+1205 NTTPDN

-1216 CSIAGYVNLSLQA
+1216 CSIAGYVKLSLQA

-1234 INFFDS
+1234 ISFFDS

-1251 QNSYTSLDINKPEN
+1251 QSNYESLDINKSEN
-1265 SKTYSGTI
+1265 NKTYSGTI

-1348 GTPQAGEIFSPPEL
+1348 GTPQVGEVFSPPEL
-1362 RIVATSSNAAG
+1362 RIVATSSNAA
-1373 AAGSSNSGGANGASG
+1373 A
-1388 SSGGVSGSGGG
+1388 GGVSSNVGAGGGSG
-1399 AVGGKVTA
+1399 VGGKVTA
-1407 SKELYTAAASAVP
+1407 SKELYTAAAAVP
-1420 GATSP
+1420 VATNP
-1425 AMGDNKVFLTGDL
+1425 TMGENKVFLTGNL
-1438 TLIDPNGNFYQNPLL
+1438 TLIDPNGNFYQNPIL
-1453 GTDLSNVPLIKLP
+1453 GTDLSDVPLIKLP
-1466 SNTSEIDV
+1466 SNTSDIDV
-1474 SALTLS
+1474 SDLTLS
-1480 GDLAPKKGYIGT
+1480 GDLSPKKGYIGT

-1503 IVANWKF
+1503 VVANWKF

-1565 GVGTFLAQQG
+1565 GVGTFLSQQG

-1616 IKKVHNYFHKGSEY
+1616 IKKIHNYFHKGSEY

-1689 GWLVDLRVSTDLKEP
+1689 GWLVDLRVSMDLKEP
-1704 SKHSS
+1704 SKNSS

-1719 YSSIRQKSFT
+1719 YSSIRQKAFT

-1779 NVPVCKY
+1779 NIPVCKY

>member
-1 MGLSSMKWM
+1 MKWM

-42 SSTTFT
+42 SSTNFT
-48 ETIAEDG
+48 ETIDENG
-55 AEYIVSGNASFTN
+55 TEYIVSGNASFTN
-68 FTNIPVKTTTSNT
+68 FTNIPVKTTTSDT
-81 STSTP
+81 STSTT
-86 APNSKTSSD
+86 ASNSKTSSD
-95 TAPTVK
+95 IALTGK
-101 PVSAASSSSSTAE
+101 LVSAASSSSGTTE
-114 NTPDTDPKGG
+114 NTTNTPAPKGG

-131 TGVLSFMTRSGTE
+131 SGVLSFMTRSGTE

-161 FSQGDLLF
+161 FSQGELLF

-178 ENLSQQS
+178 ENLSQLS

-198 GITQATFSSNSAEI
+198 GITQATFSSNAAEI
-212 VVAEETTPP
+212 VVAEETSPP
-221 AKPETSSPEKPETVT
+221 AKPETVT
-236 TPPTT
+236 TTDST
-241 TPTPTP
+241 
-247 PTTTPTPPTT
+247 
-257 TPVSNS
+257 S
-263 SGSNPSSAHSRFICA
+263 SGSISSSAHSRFICA
-278 SATPTTDSDTSSDP
+278 SAAPTTGSDTSSDHR
-292 KPGSG
+292 
-297 GPGSGGPG
+297 PG
-305 SGGAIYA
+305 SGGAVYA
-312 KEDFTVSDS
+312 QEDFTVSDS
-321 KAIVFSTN
+321 TEIVFSTN
-329 KASKDGGAIFAEQNI
+329 KASKDGGAIFSEKNI
-344 LFENIGSLKV
+344 LFEQIGSLKV

-373 IQSSKQI
+373 IQSSKQT
-380 LFNSNTSKQGG
+380 LFNSNASKQGG

-397 GDVKFQDLEELHIKY
+397 GNVKFQDLEELHIKY
-412 NKAGTFETKKVTLS
+412 NKSGTFETKKVTLS
-426 LPKSTDTPKSSLAAS
+426 LPNSQTSTDITKNSLA
-441 STSESNTAS
+441 AS
-450 SQSGSGTDSSQ
+450 SQSGSDT
-461 ADSNTESSKPGSDA
+461 
-475 GTTPP
+475 GTT
-480 TPPVTAKGG
+480 TSTPVTAKGG
-489 GLYTD
+489 GIYTD
-494 KSLSI
+494 KNLSI

-521 VKGKLT
+521 VKGTLT

-541 DKKGGGLYTEDSVTL
+541 DKKGGGLYGEDRITL

-574 GGLFIKEDKPLTMTG
+574 GGLFIKGDDKPLIMTG

-594 LINNTSAKS
+594 LINNTSATS

-617 TATSEELPGITPVH
+617 IATIEEFPGITPVH

-659 QTVLLSENSASE
+659 QTVSLSENSASA

-681 NFPSPVA
+681 NFPSPAA
-688 DSSTPAVP
+688 DSSTPTV
-696 PSSTGTSSSTGT
+696 T
-708 PSPASGASGAAAT
+708 PSPTGAPGAAAS
-721 SSLFFLTAS
+721 SSLSFLTAS
-730 ADPVAADPKADQ
+730 TDPVAAAPNADQ
-742 KIDPNAD
+742 EIDPNAD

-758 NTTISKNTAT
+758 NTTISKNTA
-768 KKGAGV
+768 KQKGAGV

-785 ALNISENSAQETGGG
+785 ALNISNNSAQETGGG

-814 LSATGNRAG
+814 LSVTDNLAG

-833 LTVSNLQSGFSFS
+833 LTVSHLQSGFSFS
-846 NNTANSSS
+846 NNIANSSS
-854 TGTATTTAQP
+854 TGAVTTATQP
-864 AASPAAA
+864 AASPSAA
-871 LPQASAGSPST
+871 LPKASAGGPSA
-882 PSPTTS
+882 P
-888 SPTTTP
+888 
-894 SPTTSS
+894 S
-900 QTTLTYAGV
+900 QTTPTYAGV
-909 VGGAIYGETVSFSK
+909 VGGAIYGDTVSFSK

-937 NTPSSPTL
+937 NTPSSPSL

-961 AEDSS
+961 AEDPS

-973 NSVSSGKAQTKGQI
+973 NSVSSGKAQTSGQI
-987 AGGAIC
+987 AGGAIF
-993 SPTITL
+993 SPKITL
-999 KCPTTFSKNTASMAT
+999 NCPTTFSGNTASMAT
-1014 AAPSSGSSAPDASA
+1014 ATSSSG

-1064 TLSLEAPSGS
+1064 TLGAPSGS
-1074 QQNPAEKISLEN
+1074 QQTLTEKISLEN

-1093 NKANKRGAIYAPTV
+1093 NKANKRGAIYAPSV

-1127 IYFTKDATIE
+1127 IYFTKEATIE

-1147 NVTDAQAN
+1147 NVTAEQAN
-1155 SQASGQTT
+1155 SPTSGQIT

-1177 SSQSTQTDDTTLK
+1177 SSQQPQTDTTLT

-1205 NTTPDS
+1205 NTDPDN

-1216 CSIAGYVNLSLQA
+1216 CSIAGYVKLSLQA

-1234 INFFDS
+1234 ISFFDS

-1251 QNSYTSLDINKPEN
+1251 QSNYESLDINKSEN
-1265 SKTYSGTI
+1265 NKTYSGTI

-1362 RIVATSSNAAG
+1362 RIVATSSNSAG
-1373 AAGSSNSGGANGASG
+1373 GGVSSNSGGA
-1388 SSGGVSGSGGG
+1388 SGSGGG
-1399 AVGGKVTA
+1399 VGGKGTA
-1407 SKELYTAAASAVP
+1407 SKELYTAAAAVP
-1420 GATSP
+1420 VATNP
-1425 AMGDNKVFLTGDL
+1425 TMGENKVFLTGNL
-1438 TLIDPNGNFYQNPLL
+1438 TLIDPNGNFYQNPIL
-1453 GTDLSNVPLIKLP
+1453 GTDLSDVPLIKLP
-1466 SNTSEIDV
+1466 SNTSDIDV
-1474 SALTLS
+1474 SDLTLS
-1480 GDLAPKKGYIGT
+1480 GDLSPKKGYIGT
-1492 WTLNPDPQTGK
+1492 WTLKPDPQTGK
-1503 IVANWKF
+1503 VVANWKF

-1565 GVGTFLAQQG
+1565 GVGTFLSQQG

-1616 IKKVHNYFHKGSEY
+1616 IKKIHNYFHKGSEY

-1689 GWLVDLRVSTDLKEP
+1689 GWLVDLRVSMDLKEP
-1704 SKHSS
+1704 SKNSS

-1719 YSSIRQKSFT
+1719 YSSIRQKAFT

-1779 NVPVCKY
+1779 NIPVCKY